1 MDTTR
6 LIAGSSYHR
15 TINDDFCKPAVK
27 KARSNKNRN
36 SVRVFGNLGTLA
48 QTPEVSVADNLVNE
62 KKKLSVPERILLVE
76 EIWDG
81 IAREDEVFE
90 LSDA

>member
-1 MDTTR
+1 M
-6 LIAGSSYHR
+6 
-15 TINDDFCKPAVK
+15 
-27 KARSNKNRN
+27 
-36 SVRVFGNLGTLA
+36 
-48 QTPEVSVADNLVNE
+48 ADNLVNE